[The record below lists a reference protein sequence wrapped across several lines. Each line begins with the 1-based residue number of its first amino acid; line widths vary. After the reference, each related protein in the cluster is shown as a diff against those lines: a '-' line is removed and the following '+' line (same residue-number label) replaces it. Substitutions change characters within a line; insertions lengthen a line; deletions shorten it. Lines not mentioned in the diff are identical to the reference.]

1 MDCQRLMSLIP
12 ADNHLA
18 VMAALFVIAGAGFVL
33 EKTRLGAQ
41 LTGAVAAILLAIAAA
56 NIGLIPHDAAAY
68 SFVFTYLVPVLI
80 PLFLFQADLR
90 KIFFESTRMTVAFLL
105 ASIGTVVGVTVAA
118 LILDLGGLGAAAVM
132 ADGQREP
139 AIAGLFASTYIGG
152 SVNYAALGEIT
163 GLKDDASFFSAA
175 TAVDNLFSAVYL
187 GFLALMPGW
196 AWLARKFATHD
207 GEGATREV
215 GNAPISAMSLALALA
230 AALSIVAL
238 GDGLVAWLDLQ
249 GWRYVLISALTLI
262 LATIFP
268 VLPRLL
274 AGSFE
279 LGVALSFVFFAAIAA
294 GANLTAMIQVAPLL
308 ILMVFILL
316 FIHALLT
323 FGLGSLLGLS
333 MPELIIAS
341 NAAVLGAT
349 TAPALAATKGWRH
362 LVTPGVLVGVL
373 GYALGTFLG
382 TVIFRYWGVIL

>member
-1 MDCQRLMSLIP
+1 MSLIP

-56 NIGLIPHDAAAY
+56 NLGLIPHDAPAY

-118 LILDLGGLGAAAVM
+118 LVLDLGGLGAAAVM
-132 ADGQREP
+132 ADSQREP

-196 AWLARKFATHD
+196 AWLARKFAAHD
-207 GEGATREV
+207 GESATQEV
-215 GNAPISAMSLALALA
+215 ADAPISAMSLALALA

-268 VLPRLL
+268 RLPRLL

-294 GANLTAMIQVAPLL
+294 GANLAVMIQVAPLL

-316 FIHALLT
+316 SIHALLT

>member
-1 MDCQRLMSLIP
+1 MSLIP